1 MTIAEAAPAAIPST
15 STSSASIAQLSL
27 PAANQVHAA
36 RSYPPAFAAAPAPI
50 TKPEGFVEKGSLVSF
65 VAGVSAQNRD
75 DVLNST
81 LLAQLAADKQC
92 DREADVMNWYK
103 AYTTVLGKVGWTIEG
118 ANFSAYS
125 SSSAS
130 FSMDKAVLEIAGA
143 ALTGDEAAVVAAT
156 MDALGKLPSTD
167 GRLKLFDHSASN
179 GKEGN
184 FQICV
189 CTETNGAVAMK
200 TMAFWFTSDQS
211 STTVL
216 FFNYSS
222 ASTTL
227 KKSVQGA
234 TLNTAVYANV
244 RNAVLDKLGQNAQQ
258 FVLDLDI

>member
-1 MTIAEAAPAAIPST
+1 MTIADAAPAAST
-15 STSSASIAQLSL
+15 TTTGAAGVSQLSL
-27 PAANQVHAA
+27 PAPNQVHAGRNFPA
-36 RSYPPAFAAAPAPI
+36 ALADAPPPI

-65 VAGVSAQNRD
+65 VAGVSPQNRD

-92 DREADVMNWYK
+92 DREADAMNWYK

-118 ANFSAYS
+118 ANFSVYS

-130 FSMDKAVLEIAGA
+130 FTMDKAVLEIAGA

-156 MDALGKLPSTD
+156 IDALGKLPTND
-167 GRLKLFDHSASN
+167 GRLQLFDHSASN

-222 ASTTL
+222 AATTL

-234 TLNTAVYANV
+234 TLNSAVYASV